1 MRKTIIFKG
10 PETGLYCLCR
20 RSIQRP
26 SGKRKNVESERRLN
40 SEGEDEKNDKHPM
53 IQIKDFEF
61 DFELHGIPLDAF
73 EKIFSDCPI
82 KNSLRSS
89 KGGRKLR
96 DQLESL
102 LQS

>member
-1 MRKTIIFKG
+1 
-10 PETGLYCLCR
+10 
-20 RSIQRP
+20 
-26 SGKRKNVESERRLN
+26 
-40 SEGEDEKNDKHPM
+40 M

-61 DFELHGIPLDAF
+61 DFELHGIPLNAF